1 MKLLRIVCLLF
12 LTQCSLQAQT
22 AKNADEKFI
31 NANADASRKVRD
43 NSILDFY
50 TIEELKLEPVV
61 IPINTRFSATVKL
74 IGGRAFLKVV
84 SIKIADEIYT
94 VDWRVLGPDYKEG
107 IPIIETDR
115 SFEVYENQRLTFKAF
130 SN

>member
-1 MKLLRIVCLLF
+1 MKLVRIICLLL

-22 AKNADEKFI
+22 EDIFI
-31 NANADASRKVRD
+31 NANAEASHKVFD

-50 TIEELKLEPVV
+50 TTNELKLETIV

-74 IGGRAFLKVV
+74 IGGRAFFKVR
-84 SIKIADEIYT
+84 SIKIREEVYV

-107 IPIIETDR
+107 IPIIEADR
-115 SFEVYENQRLTFKAF
+115 NFEIYENQRLTFKTF